1 MTGAGFP
8 LDAAPAWPSTCS
20 VEESSSAGLVVAGRP
35 SLTAIA
41 LMRLAVARGW
51 RVAFIGA
58 EPAPGLRELGVQAHM
73 ADIADSIAIEAVLS
87 TLTSRWGA
95 APIAIVH
102 FAQLERVRA
111 TVTES
116 SEDWGTLQ
124 HEQLGAAF
132 AFAQVGAK
140 EMLRLRGG
148 SAVDDGSVV
157 FVGEVSAARGI
168 PGHPQTTAGAALAGL
183 TGLTRQLAVE
193 WGRLGIRVNM
203 VQAGAVSPA
212 GEHFS
217 EVLRRVPLG
226 RAGSP
231 EEIAEACYYLIS
243 RASSYVTGAVLPV
256 DGGFLAT

>member
-1 MTGAGFP
+1 MTCTG
-8 LDAAPAWPSTCS
+8 T
-20 VEESSSAGLVVAGRP
+20 AGLVVAGRP
-35 SLTAIA
+35 SDTAVA

-51 RVAFIGA
+51 RVAFVGA
-58 EPAPGLRELGVQAHM
+58 EPAPQLREFGAQWHVADLG
-73 ADIADSIAIEAVLS
+73 DSVAVEAVFS
-87 TLTSRWGA
+87 NLTSQWGA

-116 SEDWGTLQ
+116 SEGWDTLQ
-124 HEQLGAAF
+124 HEQLGAGF
-132 AFAQVGAK
+132 VFAQVGAK

-148 SAVDDGSVV
+148 SPVDDGSVV

-168 PGHPQTTAGAALAGL
+168 AGHPQTTAGAALAGL

-203 VQAGAVSPA
+203 VQAGAVDP
-212 GEHFS
+212 GGQHFT

-226 RAGSP
+226 RAGAP